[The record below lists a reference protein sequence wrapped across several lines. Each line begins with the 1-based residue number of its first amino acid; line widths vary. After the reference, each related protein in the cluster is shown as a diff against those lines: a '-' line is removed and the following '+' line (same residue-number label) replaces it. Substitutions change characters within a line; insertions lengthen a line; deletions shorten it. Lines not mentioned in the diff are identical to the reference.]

1 MRIRHKLTE
10 TGPIPNLTTQTRE
23 VKISDA
29 LSCNVNSSA
38 RSSGP
43 EDFSSNAFQALL
55 YSWIV
60 TDNVSFRK
68 VESPRIPRFHAL
80 LRYLNARC
88 ERLLPSYQTV
98 SRTIG
103 EIYDK
108 QLGAVTEA
116 LGAAAT
122 KINFSFDLWT
132 SKNRLALLGLV
143 AHFIDNAGCPK
154 SILLALPRQK
164 GRHTGSNTGDTV
176 AEIICHYGLENKVGY
191 FISDNARNNAKALG
205 FLGTEF
211 HFDPQRRW
219 LRCVG
224 HIFNLCGQAVLF
236 GKDFDA
242 FEREVENLQLEERQ
256 LVEWRRRGPI
266 GKLHNVLAY
275 LDASPQRWETLVELQ
290 RELIGPTRPEGKR
303 EVYQVV
309 KGVITKWNS
318 FDSAARA
325 LYLRPAIDEFVQREQ
340 DSWNNYVRRT
350 QDSGRRIARREPS
363 IVRDKL
369 SSDEWAVIAQ
379 YHEILKPL
387 KDATQLLQ
395 GSAGGKFGAVWQVLP
410 TFEKLLSR
418 FERL

>member
-1 MRIRHKLTE
+1 MRHKLTE
-10 TGPIPNLTTQTRE
+10 NGPVQNFKSQIE
-23 VKISDA
+23 GAKISNA
-29 LSCNVNSSA
+29 LFSSVSSSA
-38 RSSGP
+38 RSNDP
-43 EDFSSNAFQALL
+43 EGFASKTFQALL
-55 YSWIV
+55 YSWIA

-68 VESPRIPRFHAL
+68 VESPRFHAL
-80 LRYLNARC
+80 LQYLNPRC
-88 ERLLPSYQTV
+88 ERLLPSHQTV

-108 QLGAVTEA
+108 QLGAITEA

-143 AHFIDNAGCPK
+143 AHFIDSAGCSK

-164 GRHTGSNTGDTV
+164 GRHTGSNIANTV
-176 AEIICHYGLENKVGY
+176 AEIICPYGLEKKVGY
-191 FISDNARNNAKALG
+191 FVSDNARNNSKALG

-242 FEREVENLQLEERQ
+242 FEREVQDLQLEELQ
-256 LVEWRRRGPI
+256 LVEWRRRGPT
-266 GKLHNVLAY
+266 GKLHTVLVY
-275 LDASPQRWETLVELQ
+275 LDVSPQRWETLVELQ
-290 RELIGPTRPEGKR
+290 RELIGLTRPEGKK
-303 EVYQVV
+303 EVYEIER
-309 KGVITKWNS
+309 GVITRWKS
-318 FDSAARA
+318 FDDSAARA

-350 QDSGRRIARREPS
+350 QESGRRIARSEPS
-363 IVRDKL
+363 IIRDKL

-395 GSAGGKFGAVWQVLP
+395 GSAGGKFGAIWQVLP
-410 TFEKLLSR
+410 TFEKLLSH
-418 FERL
+418 FERLRV